1 MQKWE
6 TFDQQILGRLL
17 EEGLTWKRARLFLQ
31 TLLIAGVGAVHV
43 RLLKSA
49 HLLKILLITVA
60 YIPPMS
66 VATDSDLISRA
77 IESQKSDLAT
87 PTSDADPHSIKSA
100 AQLRGKAQ
108 GALLSLVPH
117 NIQYHELVAEGLDP
131 KVLKQLYEGIG
142 IKIPSPPPKKPIKTQ
157 FNSSPAQPSKTG
169 KQEIPISAPPTQS
182 KPSAST
188 AEKATEKP
196 LERKEVIARMLAEKA
211 AKKSQPSTAQSS
223 PKGSEAPSPSL
234 AQKQPSAAP
243 VKPKNKAQTDLA
255 RQRIEE
261 LKKQALLKKTQLK
274 SNLPGAEASG
284 KALESSADSTPVLH
298 PLPVRPPAP
307 QISGT
312 AAIPGLSMTLSKPDS
327 STQSSSLESRA
338 IPVDSTPV
346 TRATQRKRPR
356 ASDFDEPDESDMV
369 PKKYS
374 GQGPYGATE
383 RLVID
388 ISEDEDEGEDGDDS
402 IYDDNQDSMDIDTS
416 QGEDSES
423 VAPIN
428 SSRPLLQKYPS
439 GTRTS
444 TSTPQG
450 SSRPS
455 EIDHIRQRQL
465 EIQEMHRKIAELELK
480 RKAKLAASRN
490 DSPQTVN
497 ETPGGS
503 SSLSASPAVSPV
515 GANEVGTAESA
526 SIQGVQNALGSSA
539 INSAAQSN
547 PSDQANDLH
556 DSTPDEVPV
565 QNQALQPHS
574 LNDEGTSTINGLL
587 DLFFSS
593 TNKLYYSRI

>member
-1 MQKWE
+1 
-6 TFDQQILGRLL
+6 
-17 EEGLTWKRARLFLQ
+17 
-31 TLLIAGVGAVHV
+31 
-43 RLLKSA
+43 
-49 HLLKILLITVA
+49 
-60 YIPPMS
+60 MS

-87 PTSDADPHSIKSA
+87 PTSDADPQSIKSA

-131 KVLKQLYEGIG
+131 KILKQLYEGIG
-142 IKIPSPPPKKPIKTQ
+142 IKIPSPPPNKSVKTQ
-157 FNSSPAQPSKTG
+157 FNSSPAQSSKTS
-169 KQEIPISAPPTQS
+169 KQQIPISAPPTQAKS
-182 KPSAST
+182 SAST

-274 SNLPGAEASG
+274 SNLPGAEANG
-284 KALESSADSTPVLH
+284 KALESSADSMPVLH

-307 QISGT
+307 QLSGT

-327 STQSSSLESRA
+327 STQSFSLESRG

-346 TRATQRKRPR
+346 ARATQRKRPR
-356 ASDFDEPDESDMV
+356 ASDFDEPDKSDMA

-388 ISEDEDEGEDGDDS
+388 ISEDEDEDEDGDDS
-402 IYDDNQDSMDIDTS
+402 IYDNQDSMDIDTS

-423 VAPIN
+423 AAPIN
-428 SSRPLLQKYPS
+428 SSRPLLQTYPS

-480 RKAKLAASRN
+480 RKAKLAASRT

-503 SSLSASPAVSPV
+503 SSFSASPAVSPV
-515 GANEVGTAESA
+515 GANEVGTAGSA
-526 SIQGVQNALGSSA
+526 SIQGVQDALGTPA
-539 INSAAQSN
+539 INYAAQSN
-547 PSDQANDLH
+547 SSDQANDLH
-556 DSTPDEVPV
+556 ESTPDEAPV

-574 LNDEGTSTINGLL
+574 LNDEGTPTINGLL
-587 DLFFSS
+587 SLFF
-593 TNKLYYSRI
+593 KY